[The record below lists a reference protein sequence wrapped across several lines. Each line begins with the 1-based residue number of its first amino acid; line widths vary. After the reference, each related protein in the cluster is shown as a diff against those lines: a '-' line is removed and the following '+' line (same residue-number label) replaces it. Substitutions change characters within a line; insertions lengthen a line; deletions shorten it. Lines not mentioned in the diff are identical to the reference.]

1 MLSFKE
7 MRIDYGTIG
16 RRIKTVREMA
26 GLSQKELGKRIGR
39 STTAI
44 SLFESG
50 ERKISLELLGKIAKE
65 LQVSF
70 KELLEG
76 YSSLPQYASLKHLRK
91 NEPLLISF
99 RITKGD
105 AEDQKLI
112 KAIEETLQKIRQ
124 NERK

>member
-1 MLSFKE
+1 